1 MRRFIRYLYEYRQG
15 QRVRNIGFVK
25 VEQDEKSTSVH
36 IHGKGMR
43 LQGDQSLRV
52 FLFYTENGRCVGV
65 CQGEIEK
72 AGPTVSY
79 CLTYTDEDTGM
90 PDNYPLIE
98 GIILEN
104 DSVPRFAAVWND
116 MPADISGMEEWK
128 PEPEPAE
135 MIAETA
141 SETAE
146 AAKYKEEREELPQ
159 EVEIET
165 YIEPSVVQYTKIER
179 QDIARL
185 PRCEWRLANNSFL
198 LHGYRNYHHL
208 VFVDDGDGRW
218 LGVPGIYHPRE
229 ARAAEAFGF
238 PRFVKI
244 DSQEIELTGDEGKDV
259 EDFGYWCRQVRS

>member
-1 MRRFIRYLYEYRQG
+1 MRRFIRYRMNTDQG

-79 CLTYTDEDTGM
+79 CLTYTDEDTGK

-104 DSVPRFAAVWND
+104 DSVPRFAAVWNE
-116 MPADISGMEEWK
+116 MLADISGWK
-128 PEPEPAE
+128 SGNRQPNP
-135 MIAETA
+135 
-141 SETAE
+141 
-146 AAKYKEEREELPQ
+146 RDDCRN
-159 EVEIET
+159 
-165 YIEPSVVQYTKIER
+165 SV
-179 QDIARL
+179 
-185 PRCEWRLANNSFL
+185 
-198 LHGYRNYHHL
+198 
-208 VFVDDGDGRW
+208 
-218 LGVPGIYHPRE
+218 
-229 ARAAEAFGF
+229 
-238 PRFVKI
+238 
-244 DSQEIELTGDEGKDV
+244 
-259 EDFGYWCRQVRS
+259 